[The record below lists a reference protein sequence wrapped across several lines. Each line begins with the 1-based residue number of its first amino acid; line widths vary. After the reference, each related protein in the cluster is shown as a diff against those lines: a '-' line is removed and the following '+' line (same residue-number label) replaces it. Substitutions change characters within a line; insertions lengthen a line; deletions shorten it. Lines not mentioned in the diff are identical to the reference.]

1 MAKTFIELTGSTFG
15 NWLVTG
21 QSFFKGTLRYCNCEC
36 QLCKTTHE
44 RCVTTLVCGRSTMCK
59 QCANLLAAPR
69 ITARNI
75 ASATH
80 KESHT
85 PLHNLWGLMKRRVK
99 DPEKNYLKLGIQVC
113 KEWADS
119 YEMFR
124 DWALANGYNESLTIE
139 RNNPQGDY
147 EPSNCSFITM
157 KEQQANK
164 LNTIRLPDGSMA
176 WDLAQSNGITRA
188 AFDKRIKL
196 GWCINKVC
204 TQPLRKS
211 NI

>member
-1 MAKTFIELTGSTFG
+1 MPRPFTELTGQTIG
-15 NWLVTG
+15 NWLVIG
-21 QSFFKGTLRYCNCEC
+21 DSVLEAKRRFHYCQC
-36 QLCKTTHE
+36 QLCNITYKINANSLKQGGTNK
-44 RCVTTLVCGRSTMCK
+44 CRS
-59 QCANLLAAPR
+59 CADKLT
-69 ITARNI
+69 TARNI
-75 ASATH
+75 ALTQHGDSR
-80 KESHT
+80 T
-85 PLHNLWGLMKRRVK
+85 PLHKLWGLMKRRVK

-124 DWALANGYNESLTIE
+124 DWALANGYDESLTIE
-139 RNNPQGDY
+139 RNDPQGNY
-147 EPSNCSFITM
+147 EPSNCTFITM

-196 GWCINKVC
+196 GWCIDKVC
-204 TQPLRKS
+204 TQPLRKP

>member
-1 MAKTFIELTGSTFG
+1 MATTFTELTGNTFG
-15 NWLVTG
+15 SWLVIG
-21 QSFFKGTLRYCNCEC
+21 QSFFKGHRRYHYCKC
-36 QLCKTTHE
+36 QMCKTTHE
-44 RCVTTLVCGRSTMCK
+44 RRIDSLLSGQSNKCK
-59 QCANLLAAPR
+59 QCADLL
-69 ITARNI
+69 TTTRNV

-80 KESHT
+80 GESQT
-85 PLHNLWGLMKRRVK
+85 PLHKLWGLMKRRVK

-124 DWALANGYNESLTIE
+124 DWALANGYDESLTIE
-139 RNNPQGDY
+139 RNDPRGNY
-147 EPSNCSFITM
+147 EPSNCTFITN

-204 TQPLRKS
+204 THPLRKT
-211 NI
+211 NT

>member
-1 MAKTFIELTGSTFG
+1 MATTFTELTGSTFG
-15 NWLVTG
+15 SWLVTG
-21 QSFFKGTLRYCNCEC
+21 QSFFIGHRRYYHCEC
-36 QLCKTTHE
+36 QACKTIHK
-44 RCVTTLVCGRSTMCK
+44 RRVDS
-59 QCANLLAAPR
+59 LLSGGTSKCLSCTN
-69 ITARNI
+69 TARNI

-80 KESHT
+80 RESHT
-85 PLHNLWGLMKRRVK
+85 PLHKLWGLMKQRVK
-99 DPEKNYLKLGIQVC
+99 DPKKNYLKLGIQVC
-113 KEWADS
+113 KEWSES
-119 YEMFR
+119 YEVFR
-124 DWALANGYNESLTIE
+124 DWALANGYDESLTIE

-147 EPSNCSFITM
+147 EPSNCTFITM